1 MVYLILLTAEKI
13 TKSYVEKKLLDNI
26 SFYLNTGD
34 KIGVLGINGTG
45 KSTFLKILSSVIDP
59 DSGTLT
65 KSKGLTISYLP
76 QNPDFND
83 DLTIIEQVF
92 KDFSHKDKE
101 LKVYEAKS
109 ILNKLGIND
118 FDKKISTLSGGEKK
132 RVSIATALIKPSD
145 VLILDEPTNH
155 IDSEMVN
162 WLESYLK
169 KYNGAIIMITH
180 DRYFLDRI
188 SNKIIEIDNGSL
200 YSYNANYSKFLELKQ
215 EREAMDLGTERKNKS
230 LFRKELE
237 WMQRGPRARGTKSKS
252 RIEKFESLKS
262 RSIPVQGEKLELDSM
277 SSRLGKK
284 TIELKNIS
292 KKIND
297 KNLITDFNHI
307 ILKNSRIGII
317 GPNGCGKSTLLKII
331 NQILTP
337 DSGELVVGETVNIGY
352 FSQECDEMDEN
363 MRVIDYIKNVSNAIV
378 TPEKTLTAS
387 QMLEKFLFP
396 PDLQWNII
404 KKLSGGEKK
413 RLFLLKILM
422 GTPNILLLDEPTN
435 DLDIQTL
442 TILED
447 YLETFQGAVIA
458 VSHDRY
464 FLDKVV
470 NDIWAFS
477 ENGEIQKYIGGYSDY
492 LDSIEDLTPTQNEN
506 KIEEKKPKNNT
517 TREAK
522 PQKAKFSFNEKREYE
537 TIDTTISEIEKNIE
551 KTEIEIEKN
560 ASNYSEL
567 ERLTHEKE
575 DLEKL
580 LEEKMERWMYL
591 NDLAEKINNG

>member
-1 MVYLILLTAEKI
+1 MILLTAEKI

-506 KIEEKKPKNNT
+506 KNEEKKPKNNT

>member
-1 MVYLILLTAEKI
+1 MILLTAEKI

-591 NDLAEKINNG
+591 NDLAEKINNGE

>member
-506 KIEEKKPKNNT
+506 KNEEKKPKNNT

>member
-1 MVYLILLTAEKI
+1 
-13 TKSYVEKKLLDNI
+13 
-26 SFYLNTGD
+26 
-34 KIGVLGINGTG
+34 
-45 KSTFLKILSSVIDP
+45 
-59 DSGTLT
+59 
-65 KSKGLTISYLP
+65 
-76 QNPDFND
+76 
-83 DLTIIEQVF
+83 
-92 KDFSHKDKE
+92 
-101 LKVYEAKS
+101 
-109 ILNKLGIND
+109 
-118 FDKKISTLSGGEKK
+118 
-132 RVSIATALIKPSD
+132 
-145 VLILDEPTNH
+145 
-155 IDSEMVN
+155 
-162 WLESYLK
+162 
-169 KYNGAIIMITH
+169 
-180 DRYFLDRI
+180 
-188 SNKIIEIDNGSL
+188 
-200 YSYNANYSKFLELKQ
+200 
-215 EREAMDLGTERKNKS
+215 
-230 LFRKELE
+230 
-237 WMQRGPRARGTKSKS
+237 
-252 RIEKFESLKS
+252 
-262 RSIPVQGEKLELDSM
+262 
-277 SSRLGKK
+277 
-284 TIELKNIS
+284 
-292 KKIND
+292 
-297 KNLITDFNHI
+297 
-307 ILKNSRIGII
+307 
-317 GPNGCGKSTLLKII
+317 
-331 NQILTP
+331 
-337 DSGELVVGETVNIGY
+337 
-352 FSQECDEMDEN
+352 
-363 MRVIDYIKNVSNAIV
+363 
-378 TPEKTLTAS
+378 
-387 QMLEKFLFP
+387 MLEKFLFP

-591 NDLAEKINNG
+591 NDLAEKINNGE

>member
-1 MVYLILLTAEKI
+1 MILLTAEKI

-34 KIGVLGINGTG
+34 KISVLGINGTG
-45 KSTFLKILSSVIDP
+45 KSTFLKILSSVIEP

-109 ILNKLGIND
+109 ILNKLSIND

-162 WLESYLK
+162 WLKSYLK
-169 KYNGAIIMITH
+169 KYNGAIVMITH

-188 SNKIIEIDNGSL
+188 SNKIVEIDNGSL

-262 RSIPVQGEKLELDSM
+262 RSIPVQGEKLELDFM

-292 KKIND
+292 KKINE

-307 ILKNSRIGII
+307 ILKDSRIGII

-422 GTPNILLLDEPTN
+422 GAPNILLLDEPTN

-477 ENGEIQKYIGGYSDY
+477 ENGEIKKYIGGYSDY
-492 LDSIEDLTPTQNEN
+492 LDSIEYLNLTQNEN
-506 KIEEKKPKNNT
+506 KNEEKKPKNNT
-517 TREAK
+517 TRETK

>member
-422 GTPNILLLDEPTN
+422 GAPNILLLDEPTN

>member
-477 ENGEIQKYIGGYSDY
+477 ENGEIKKYIGGYSDY
-492 LDSIEDLTPTQNEN
+492 LDSIEYLNLTQNEN
-506 KIEEKKPKNNT
+506 KNEEKKPKNNT
-517 TREAK
+517 TRETK

-537 TIDTTISEIEKNIE
+537 TIDATISEIEKNIE

>member
-1 MVYLILLTAEKI
+1 MILLTAEKI

-477 ENGEIQKYIGGYSDY
+477 ANGEIQKYIGGYSDY

>member
-252 RIEKFESLKS
+252 RIEKFESLKL
-262 RSIPVQGEKLELDSM
+262 RSIPVQSEKLELDSM

-422 GTPNILLLDEPTN
+422 GAPNILLLDEPTN

-506 KIEEKKPKNNT
+506 KNEEKKPRNNT

>member
-1 MVYLILLTAEKI
+1 MILLTAEKI

-262 RSIPVQGEKLELDSM
+262 RSIPVQCEKLELDSM

-422 GTPNILLLDEPTN
+422 GAPNILLLDEPTN

-506 KIEEKKPKNNT
+506 KNEEKKPKNNT

>member
-1 MVYLILLTAEKI
+1 MILLTAEKI

>member
-1 MVYLILLTAEKI
+1 MILLTAEKI

-34 KIGVLGINGTG
+34 KISVLGINGTG
-45 KSTFLKILSSVIDP
+45 KSTFLKILSSVIEP

-109 ILNKLGIND
+109 ILNKLSIND

-169 KYNGAIIMITH
+169 KYNGAIVMITH

-188 SNKIIEIDNGSL
+188 SNKIVEIDNGSL

-292 KKIND
+292 KKINE

-307 ILKNSRIGII
+307 ILKDSRIGII

-422 GTPNILLLDEPTN
+422 GAPNILLLDEPTN

-477 ENGEIQKYIGGYSDY
+477 ENGEIKKYIGGYSDY
-492 LDSIEDLTPTQNEN
+492 LDSIEYLNLTQNEN
-506 KIEEKKPKNNT
+506 KNEEKKPKNNT
-517 TREAK
+517 TRETK